1 MIHIRE
7 EGENIQTGF
16 NFYPKGSNQVGV
28 VIRFGDLVLFAR
40 YNRHLG
46 KFKFHGVNEI
56 IGRKTM
62 SKIGK

>member
-46 KFKFHGVNEI
+46 KFKFHGV
-56 IGRKTM
+56 KA
-62 SKIGK
+62 